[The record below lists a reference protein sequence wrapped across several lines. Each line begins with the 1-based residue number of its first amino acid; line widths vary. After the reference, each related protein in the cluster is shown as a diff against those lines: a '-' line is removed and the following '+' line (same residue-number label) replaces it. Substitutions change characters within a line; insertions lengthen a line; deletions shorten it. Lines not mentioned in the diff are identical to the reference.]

1 MPVTVELP
9 ADVLARIEAE
19 AARRGVTI
27 DAVIAELA
35 GQLPANAPVDGAHR
49 LSFAGIGASGTTEP
63 VGRRHREII
72 AEHFADKTARDV

>member
-1 MPVTVELP
+1 MPLTVELP
-9 ADVLARIEAE
+9 ADLLARVGAE
-19 AARRGVTI
+19 AARRGVTL
-27 DAVIAELA
+27 DAIIAELA
-35 GQLPANAPVDGAHR
+35 AQLPANASVDGANR

>member
-1 MPVTVELP
+1 MSVTVELP
-9 ADVLARIEAE
+9 ADVLARLESE

-27 DAVIAELA
+27 DVIIAELA
-35 GQLPANAPVDGAHR
+35 AQLPANVPVDGAHR